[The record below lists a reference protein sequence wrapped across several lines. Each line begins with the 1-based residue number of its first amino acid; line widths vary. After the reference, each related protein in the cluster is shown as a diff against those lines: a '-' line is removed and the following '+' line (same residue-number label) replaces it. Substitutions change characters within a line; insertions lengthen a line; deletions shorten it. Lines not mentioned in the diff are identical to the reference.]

1 MNARDEQ
8 DEEEKE
14 ESINE
19 KKLLISMSGRL

>member
-1 MNARDEQ
+1 MSARDEQ

-19 KKLLISMSGRL
+19 KKLRISMSGRL

>member
-19 KKLLISMSGRL
+19 KKLLISMSERL

>member
-19 KKLLISMSGRL
+19 KKLFISMSRRL